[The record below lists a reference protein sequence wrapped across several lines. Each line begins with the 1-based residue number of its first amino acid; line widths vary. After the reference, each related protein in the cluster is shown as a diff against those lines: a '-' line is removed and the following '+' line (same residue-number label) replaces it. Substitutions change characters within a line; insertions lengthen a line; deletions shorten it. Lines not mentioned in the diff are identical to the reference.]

1 MSHFRIISEKPSLK
15 FSCPSYFTYTNN
27 LVPLE
32 ENEVE
37 NQITLIIEYA
47 AYSMIKGIWFSSWF
61 STKESKLF
69 V

>member
-1 MSHFRIISEKPSLK
+1 MSRFRIISEKLSFK

-47 AYSMIKGIWFSSWF
+47 AYSMIKGI
-61 STKESKLF
+61 
-69 V
+69 